1 MGSLDTNPTAF
12 SAFGD
17 EVGFQPLN
25 PEDVRSYLH
34 KTVDFISDYYKSVES
49 MPVLPDVKPGYL
61 QDELGAAPP
70 SNSAP
75 FEVTMKEL
83 KASVVPGMTHWASPN
98 FFAFFPSTNSA
109 AAIAGDLIASAMNTV
124 GFTWQAAPAAT
135 EMEVL
140 ALDWL
145 AQLLRLP
152 TSFMNRTS
160 AGRGTGG
167 GVILGT
173 TSEAMLVTLVA
184 ARDAALRQ
192 SGSDGVSG
200 LPRLAVYAAD
210 QTHSTFFKACRLA
223 GFDPAN
229 IRSIPTGPETDYAL
243 DPTKLLQ
250 IMQADVDAGLVPTY
264 ICATVGT
271 TSSNAVDPVGAI
283 ADVAALFN
291 AWVHVDAAYAGSACI
306 CPEFRHHLNGV
317 ERVDSISMSPHKWLL
332 TCLDCTCLWVR
343 DTHRLTDSLETNP
356 EYLKNDASESGT
368 VTDLKDMQVGVGRR
382 FRGLKLWM
390 VMRTYGATKLQE
402 HIRSDVAMAKMFED
416 NVRDDDRFE
425 VVVPRNFALV
435 CFRIKPRGAMTEEDA
450 DETNRELMERLNRT
464 GKAYL
469 VHTAVGNRFVLRFA
483 VGSSLQEERHVRS
496 AWELIKKTTSEIM
509 KGEIDA
515 E

>member
-1 MGSLDTNPTAF
+1 
-12 SAFGD
+12 
-17 EVGFQPLN
+17 
-25 PEDVRSYLH
+25 
-34 KTVDFISDYYKSVES
+34 
-49 MPVLPDVKPGYL
+49 
-61 QDELGAAPP
+61 
-70 SNSAP
+70 
-75 FEVTMKEL
+75 
-83 KASVVPGMTHWASPN
+83 
-98 FFAFFPSTNSA
+98 
-109 AAIAGDLIASAMNTV
+109 
-124 GFTWQAAPAAT
+124 
-135 EMEVL
+135 
-140 ALDWL
+140 
-145 AQLLRLP
+145 
-152 TSFMNRTS
+152 MNRTA

-184 ARDAALRQ
+184 ARDAALRR
-192 SGSDGVSG
+192 SGSEGVAG

-243 DPTKLLQ
+243 DPAKLLE
-250 IMQADVDAGLVPTY
+250 IMEADVAAGLVPTY

-283 ADVAALFN
+283 ADAAAIFN
-291 AWVHVDAAYAGSACI
+291 AWVHIDAAYAGSACI
-306 CPEFRHHLNGV
+306 CPEFRHHLAGV

-356 EYLKNDASESGT
+356 EYLKNDASDSGN

-390 VMRTYGATKLQE
+390 VMRTYGAAKLQE

-416 NVRDDDRFE
+416 NVRSDDRFE

-435 CFRIKPRGAMTEEDA
+435 CFRIKPRGGMTEEDA
-450 DETNRELMERLNRT
+450 DEVNRELMERLNRT

-469 VHTAVGNRFVLRFA
+469 AHTVVGGKFVLRFA

-496 AWELIKKTTSEIM
+496 AWELIKKTTAEIIHE
-509 KGEIDA
+509 KVVVD
-515 E
+515 

>member
-1 MGSLDTNPTAF
+1 MGSIDANPAALE
-12 SAFGD
+12 AFGGGVD
-17 EVGFQPLN
+17 GFQPLN
-25 PEDVRSYLH
+25 ADDVRSYLH
-34 KTVDFISDYYKSVES
+34 KSVDFIYDYYKSVES
-49 MPVLPDVKPGYL
+49 LPVLPAVEPGYL
-61 QDELGAAPP
+61 RRLLQAAPP
-70 SNSAP
+70 TSSAP
-75 FEVTMKEL
+75 FDVALKEVRE
-83 KASVVPGMTHWASPN
+83 AVVPGMTHWASPN

-109 AAIAGDLIASAMNTV
+109 AAIAGELIASAMNTV
-124 GFTWQAAPAAT
+124 GFTWQANPAAT

-152 TSFMNRTS
+152 ASFMS
-160 AGRGTGG
+160 RGTGG

-173 TSEAMLVTLVA
+173 TSEAMLVTLVS
-184 ARDAALRQ
+184 ARDAALRRI
-192 SGSDGVSG
+192 GSDGVAG
-200 LPRLAVYAAD
+200 ITRLTVYAAD

-229 IRSIPTGPETDYAL
+229 IKSIPTGADTDYAL
-243 DPTKLLQ
+243 DPAKLLE
-250 IMQADVDAGLVPTY
+250 IMQADVAAGLVPTY

-283 ADVAALFN
+283 ADVAAVFN

-306 CPEFRHHLNGV
+306 CPEFRHHLAGV
-317 ERVDSISMSPHKWLL
+317 ERVDSISMSPHKWLM

-343 DTHRLTDSLETNP
+343 DTHRLTGSLETNP
-356 EYLKNDASESGT
+356 EYLKNDASDSGA

-390 VMRTYGATKLQE
+390 VMRTYGAAKLQE
-402 HIRSDVAMAKMFED
+402 HIRSDVAMARMFED
-416 NVRDDDRFE
+416 AVRADDRFE

-435 CFRIKPRGAMTEEDA
+435 CFRIKPQGAMTEEDA
-450 DETNRELMERLNRT
+450 EAANRELMERLNRT

-469 VHTAVGNRFVLRFA
+469 AHTAIGGKFVLRFA

-496 AWELIKKTTSEIM
+496 AWELIKKTTTEII
-509 KGEIDA
+509 KGEM
-515 E
+515 